1 MINVVVLCLILCLM
15 YCMISKGRVLEV
27 LESIF
32 WKLGFVDLP
41 EAAEGWRAHV
51 MGGLPPRSPAP
62 KTPSLLLPDRGAFV
76 RVGPRRARQGWA
88 RLG

>member
-41 EAAEGWRAHV
+41 EAAEGWRAHI
-51 MGGLPPRSPAP
+51 MGGLPPDPQPP
-62 KTPSLLLPDRGAFV
+62 KPPLFSSQTGELSSGLGPGERGRAGPD
-76 RVGPRRARQGWA
+76 
-88 RLG
+88 